1 MISFKTIS
9 SFRSRLSG
17 LLSVRRKVYVNVE
30 NEIKREFAGKPIEQ
44 IRQNSDM
51 ILLEGD
57 SIIIKLRLP
66 DKKQHLSRKDGYR
79 LIYLVSKT
87 DEIVVFLDIYPKNG
101 PLQQLDIAD
110 AELKFLVKQ
119 FIDEAQLD
127 MYSKFELDGASYQY
141 VKNVMRLSWSVCY
154 REATLQQTRQILERC
169 LYE

>member
-30 NEIKREFAGKPIEQ
+30 NEIKREFTGKPIEQ
-44 IRQNSDM
+44 IRQNNDM

-57 SIIIKLRLP
+57 LIIIKLRLP

-127 MYSKFELDGASYQY
+127 
-141 VKNVMRLSWSVCY
+141 
-154 REATLQQTRQILERC
+154 ILEDYL
-169 LYE
+169 LYFAPLRKRGTGESKK

>member
-44 IRQNSDM
+44 IRQNNDM

-57 SIIIKLRLP
+57 FIIKLRLP

-127 MYSKFELDGASYQY
+127 
-141 VKNVMRLSWSVCY
+141 
-154 REATLQQTRQILERC
+154 ILEDY
-169 LYE
+169 LL

>member
-30 NEIKREFAGKPIEQ
+30 NKIKREFAGKPIEQ
-44 IRQNSDM
+44 IRQNNDM

-57 SIIIKLRLP
+57 LIIIKQRLP

-127 MYSKFELDGASYQY
+127 
-141 VKNVMRLSWSVCY
+141 
-154 REATLQQTRQILERC
+154 ILEDY
-169 LYE
+169 LL